1 MSADIPTPVF
11 GEFSTTW
18 WQVATDLSET
28 LSAANKV
35 VGYRTA
41 LMAMAGPVP
50 NARDRHEFSLMS
62 REKIEAA
69 SESVQAMG
77 KGFMTLGMDL
87 AMETSRQ
94 LWAASAATVAL
105 SSSGTTAQWLQ
116 HQAALLKV
124 AAECP
129 PVPLQLASSAAH
141 LVRESLAPIR
151 DRATANA
158 KRLSAL

>member
-1 MSADIPTPVF
+1 MSTNIPMPVF
-11 GEFSTTW
+11 GALSTSW
-18 WQVATDLSET
+18 WQVTRDVSDT

-50 NARDRHEFSLMS
+50 SAHARLEFGLMS

-69 SESVQAMG
+69 SESIQAMG
-77 KGFMTLGMDL
+77 KSFMTLSMDL

-94 LWAASAATVAL
+94 LWAASAATIAL

-124 AAECP
+124 ATQSP
-129 PVPLQLASSAAH
+129 PVPLQLFGSAAH
-141 LVRESLAPIR
+141 LVQQGLAPIR

-158 KRLSAL
+158 ERLSAL